1 MNIWIEPNA
10 KSLQMIKEIVAEAD
24 GGVFEICFYGNPA
37 VKYGKTA
44 MKTILDETA
53 AFPGQPVIMGRV
65 FADAREI
72 DDEAGRNLAG
82 GAVPVVLG
90 RIDPAISEK
99 FDLTIY
105 QKAVDCLTGH
115 GVVPEVQIPILSGNL
130 SKEEAESFYREM
142 VRRGVASMELEHVSK
157 CRPGGIPESLE
168 RYDPKQYG
176 DLLILIFELWRKDR
190 MAGKKIRIR
199 EFENLAGAICGGY
212 RYFCGIGGTC
222 QGRAHWTEKEGLS
235 LCNCADKK
243 KISKKCKECR
253 WVSICQQGCVFEY
266 SDNEPAGNYFCD
278 AYQMYYEYALPR
290 MLDLL
295 RMINHQQIECG

>member
-1 MNIWIEPNA
+1 MELNTKLHKINEMTA
-10 KSLQMIKEIVAEAD
+10 GSA
-24 GGVFEICFYGNPA
+24 GGVFEVCFYGNQA
-37 VKYGKTA
+37 AKYGKIVMETLLAKTA
-44 MKTILDETA
+44 DLS
-53 AFPGQPVIMGRV
+53 GQPVIMGRV
-65 FADAREI
+65 FADIREI
-72 DDEAGRNLAG
+72 DDEVGRNLAG
-82 GAVPVVLG
+82 EAVPVVLG

-99 FDLTIY
+99 MDLNIY
-105 QKAVDCLTGH
+105 QKAVNCLLGH

-142 VRRGVASMELEHVSK
+142 VRRGVTSMELEHVSK
-157 CRPGGIPESLE
+157 CLPGGEPESLE

-176 DLLILIFELWRKDR
+176 ELLILIFELWRKDR

-199 EFENLAGAICGGY
+199 EFENLAGAICGGH
-212 RYFCGIGGTC
+212 RYFCGISGIC
-222 QGRAHWTEKEGLS
+222 RGRAHWTEKEGLS

-266 SDNEPAGNYFCD
+266 SDNVSAGNYFCD